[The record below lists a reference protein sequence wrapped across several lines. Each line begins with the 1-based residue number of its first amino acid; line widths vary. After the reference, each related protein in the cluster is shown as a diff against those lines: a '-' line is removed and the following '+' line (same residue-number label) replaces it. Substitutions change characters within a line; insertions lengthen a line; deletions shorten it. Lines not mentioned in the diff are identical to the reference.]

1 MSSAPKRPEDLKRA
15 ATRRKVSEF
24 RKRQR
29 EKGLRLVQL
38 WVPDTRSP
46 EFLEEAR
53 RQSRAIAMSPY
64 EKEDQ
69 AFIDS
74 VSDIWQK

>member
-1 MSSAPKRPEDLKRA
+1 MSSATKQSEDRKRL

-24 RKRQR
+24 RQRQR
-29 EKGLRLVQL
+29 EKGLRLVQI

-46 EFLEEAR
+46 EFAEEAR
-53 RQSRAIAMSPY
+53 RQSRAVAMSSY
-64 EKEDQ
+64 EKDDQ

-74 VSDIWQK
+74 VSEIWSK

>member
-1 MSSAPKRPEDLKRA
+1 MANAPKRPEDEKRA

-53 RQSRAIAMSPY
+53 RQSRAVAT
-64 EKEDQ
+64 EADRAEQD
-69 AFIDS
+69 FIDS
-74 VSDIWQK
+74 ISEIWQK